1 MFFDRMLVPFQSLS
15 QLIGEYF
22 HLSEYYAFHVSQ
34 SLSLSFIFHF
44 VYISVDFDD
53 DLRYLRIIDLYW
65 ERRA

>member
-53 DLRYLRIIDLYW
+53 DLRYL
-65 ERRA
+65 